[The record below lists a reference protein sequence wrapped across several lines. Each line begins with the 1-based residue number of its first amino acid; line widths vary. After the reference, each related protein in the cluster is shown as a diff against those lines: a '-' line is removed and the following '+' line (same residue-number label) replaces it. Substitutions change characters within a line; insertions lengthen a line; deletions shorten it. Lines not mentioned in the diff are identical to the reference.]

1 MLNGRGRLFEQ
12 TILWALSINRRPIAG
27 PPTRPPH
34 TPQGIMHSPWRQ
46 NFLFI
51 RIHSKFRIVVS
62 FFLNSE
68 KIRDDPA
75 ITVEGENRISIGRG
89 QIFYVIWDCHRDYYR
104 QIEYAGSVSR
114 LSSCFFWPELLYW
127 MLRGEYLIYYFD
139 FYFKNCKGFL
149 ISLGATREPIL
160 KGSLTL
166 QWFLLFSVATSGPF
180 SLEYKWLVVL
190 IYIL

>member
-1 MLNGRGRLFEQ
+1 MEGVGY
-12 TILWALSINRRPIAG
+12 LSKQFYERYLGINRRPIAG
-27 PPTRPPH
+27 PPARPPH

-89 QIFYVIWDCHRDYYR
+89 QIFYVI
-104 QIEYAGSVSR
+104 
-114 LSSCFFWPELLYW
+114 
-127 MLRGEYLIYYFD
+127 
-139 FYFKNCKGFL
+139 
-149 ISLGATREPIL
+149 
-160 KGSLTL
+160 
-166 QWFLLFSVATSGPF
+166 
-180 SLEYKWLVVL
+180 
-190 IYIL
+190 